1 MLNLN
6 KRSNGGFIMSKQKRE
21 SEKASHKIA
30 EENYKNEHEQGD
42 TQFEK
47 GLAETHEQV
56 SDDYHEGT
64 IDRKLGKED

>member
-1 MLNLN
+1 MGQ
-6 KRSNGGFIMSKQKRE
+6 KKKKSN
-21 SEKASHKIA
+21 KASHKIA
-30 EENYKNEHEQGD
+30 EENYKNEHYEGD